1 MLPRGDPERRTN
13 RLKTLLRRQMPGATE
28 ESVLARA
35 LSSHDVACRAND
47 GPIGEC
53 GRAFSGAMKC
63 PRCGREARPA
73 MLPLRPAVRARRLS
87 TRLSLSKSVPCNIIV
102 MATGP

>member
-13 RLKTLLRRQMPGATE
+13 RLKALLRRQMPGATE

-35 LSSHDVACRAND
+35 LSSHGVACRAND

-53 GRAFSGAMKC
+53 GRPLSGAMKGR
-63 PRCGREARPA
+63 RCGRDARPA
-73 MLPLRPAVRARRLS
+73 MLPLPTVRARRLS